1 MQECPICLDE
11 KNNIESFPCGHNVCI
26 ECINLLYKNSYNE
39 CPLCRAPIEWAPQP
53 VQPLDNTVSSP
64 ANSISLDEETQIDFS
79 VIINERNRRRQQLR
93 GQYNDNDNECVG
105 NIVCACFTMI
115 FVFILFGIISK

>member
-11 KNNIESFPCGHNVCI
+11 KNNIESFPCGHIVCI

-39 CPLCRAPIEWAPQP
+39 CPTCRTPIGWIFQS
-53 VQPLDNTVSSP
+53 VQPINDRISSP
-64 ANSISLDEETQIDFS
+64 TNSFSLDEENQIDHS
-79 VIINERNRRRQQLR
+79 VIINERRHNH
-93 GQYNDNDNECVG
+93 YIDNDNECIG

-115 FVFILFGIISK
+115 FIFILFGIISK